1 MSTHAIVKNLGSGAN
16 GSVFLIV
23 EEGVY
28 YVRKMFLKEISL
40 VNEIYMYEKL
50 DGVKGVLR
58 MKRYSYDASY
68 DASYKDCSKYYGY
81 IDFEYI
87 EEAKSVDEFY
97 SYMMSEDEIL
107 NIALQVSR
115 TLVEIHE
122 LGIVHRDIKTENILY
137 DRKNRNVYI
146 IDWDCAM
153 PSDEVIPKG
162 EYFGTLVVNPVE
174 FFSTGVYEDLTK
186 IDVWQFGALLFDML
200 KVTLIDLFQADADLH
215 PMKDED
221 FLENIRT
228 FNWSDHVIENT
239 KVLYLMDK
247 IFKPEHKRISMYEVN
262 EFLEDLVRISHR
274 KSF

>member
-1 MSTHAIVKNLGSGAN
+1 MSTHAIVKGLGSGAN

-50 DGVKGVLR
+50 DCVKGVLR
-58 MKRYSYDASY
+58 MKRYSYEV
-68 DASYKDCSKYYGY
+68 CSKYYGY

-87 EEAKSVDEFY
+87 EEAKSVDEYY
-97 SYMMSEDEIL
+97 SCMMSEDEIL

-137 DRKNRNVYI
+137 DRENRNVYL

-153 PSDEVIPKG
+153 PSDQVIPKG
-162 EYFGTLVVNPVE
+162 EYFGTLLVNPVE

-200 KVTLIDLFQADADLH
+200 KATLDNVFSADEDLH
-215 PMKDED
+215 PMEDEE

-228 FNWSDHVIENT
+228 FNWNDHEIENT

-247 IFKPEHKRISMYEVN
+247 IFKPEHLRISMHEVN
-262 EFLEDLVRISHR
+262 EFLEDLARINHR
-274 KSF
+274 KSY